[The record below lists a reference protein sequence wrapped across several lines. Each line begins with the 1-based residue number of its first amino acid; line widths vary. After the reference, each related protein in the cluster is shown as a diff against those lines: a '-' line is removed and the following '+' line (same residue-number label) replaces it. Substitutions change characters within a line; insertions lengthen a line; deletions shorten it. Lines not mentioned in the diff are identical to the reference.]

1 MRVAALLLPAF
12 LICGSCDRPTTGPAS
27 RSQPTNS
34 PGNVDALRALPY
46 AGHAEE
52 VAEGESGVDQADE
65 ASMSPG
71 LTLVSIAMASTA
83 QLVDE
88 KGALVHEW
96 KHPGHQWSHVT
107 LLPDGDIVTV
117 GADGPAPPGGG
128 VADERRYALRMSWS
142 GDVRWKTH
150 IPARFDIGPAPGE
163 NLVVLTFNQQH
174 DSEIH
179 AEIDVRDDRIG
190 LLGPDGETLD
200 SLSILQAIRANSS
213 VFPLLT
219 VKPAKIDGRVVV
231 DLFHANSV
239 EWIDRPALAATS
251 PLYSPDNVLVCFR
264 HQNRVAIFNW
274 KERRVVW
281 AWGDRQLDGPHD
293 AQVLDDGS
301 IVVFDNGLVRGWS
314 RIVELDPLSGEI
326 TWEYQRPRK
335 TDFYS
340 RSRGGVQRLSN
351 GNYLITNSDH
361 GEVFE
366 VTRGGRP
373 VWQYFTPLTNSR
385 GQRYT
390 IVRAVRYSRAYVEK
404 AQATNAGGGE

>member
-12 LICGSCDRPTTGPAS
+12 LICSSCDRPTTSPAG
-27 RSQPTNS
+27 RNQPS
-34 PGNVDALRALPY
+34 SLSGDVDTLRALPY

-52 VAEGESGVDQADE
+52 VAEGESGVLQADE

-71 LTLVSIAMASTA
+71 LTLMSIAMASTA

-107 LLPDGDIVTV
+107 LLADGDIVTV

-128 VADERRYALRMSWS
+128 VADERRFALRTNWT
-142 GDVRWKTH
+142 GEVRWKRH
-150 IPARFDIGPAPGE
+150 MPARFDIGPAPGG
-163 NLVVLTFNQQH
+163 NLVVLTFTQQN
-174 DSEIH
+174 DNEVH
-179 AEIDVRDDRIG
+179 AEVDMRDDRIA
-190 LLGPDGETLD
+190 LLGPDGEALE

-239 EWIDRPALAATS
+239 EWIDRPALAAKA
-251 PLYSPDNVLVCFR
+251 PLYSPDHVLVCFR

-274 KERRVVW
+274 KQRRVVW

-314 RIVELDPLSGEI
+314 RIVEVDPLSGEI
-326 TWEYQRPRK
+326 SWEYQRPRK

-340 RSRGGVQRLSN
+340 RSRGGVQRLPN

-373 VWQYFTPLTNSR
+373 VWQYLTPLTNSR

-390 IVRAVRYSRAYVEK
+390 IVRAVRYPREYVEK
-404 AQATNAGGGE
+404 GRAASAGGGE